1 MGLGLTKKS
10 SSTNKKQTVETVENT
25 APQTTTQ
32 QTNTPATNTAI
43 NNTTNT
49 TKNTSGG
56 TSSGGTYDA
65 NKNYSKLIQE
75 AVASGD
81 YRTAAQLEVERNYKV
96 DDMNA
101 LGTNTNGYT
110 TTNNYAGWL
119 DTTDYGTIAKQ
130 QMAYGASPDEVQET
144 YNNRYNK
151 SANTIGLQQY
161 ADDALM
167 QQMLA
172 YINSAQNTELP
183 EFDEEYWT
191 ENQPTFSDNYAGISE
206 ELFNKILSRENFSY
220 NAEDDPLYQQYA
232 EMYRREGDRARENTL
247 ADIASSAGG
256 MNSWAVT
263 AAQQAQNNYNAQLG
277 DKIPEL
283 YQLAYQMYLNEKAS
297 DVENFGLANQMSDRQ
312 YNRYMDQMNLWR
324 DDRNFA
330 FDYYLSDWDNY
341 KWGTEFNSNV
351 NQNQIANDRYD
362 KEWEYGVSTDQYNRE
377 QAENETAYN
386 REQQEI
392 NDARAWAIDL
402 INAGTTPD
410 AATLQ
415 KAGLTLAQAQ
425 QMAAAQKASGSKSSG
440 GSSGGGYDATTTD
453 TPTKSGI
460 TSEIRTKAAS
470 FSSNTALDNYLIGL
484 IQSGVITSDEALA
497 LSAEYSDPNEK
508 YAYDAEG
515 NPTTNYSYRDMVNST
530 AGWEVND
537 DGGTN
542 WGGGV
547 DNDAILTAP
556 TGEQMRADALVDRL
570 VEEGMTAS
578 EARDAVE
585 KLQKNLN
592 S

>member
-10 SSTNKKQTVETVENT
+10 SSSSKKNNT
-25 APQTTTQ
+25 TSSTTPQTTTQ
-32 QTNTPATNTAI
+32 QTNTPATNTAT

-110 TTNNYAGWL
+110 TTNDYAGWL

-151 SANTIGLQQY
+151 ADGTIGLQQY

-172 YINSAQNTELP
+172 YINSAQDTELP

-297 DVENFGLANQMSDRQ
+297 DVENLGLANQMSDRQ
-312 YNRYMDQMNLWR
+312 YNRYMDQMNIWR

-362 KEWEYGVSTDQYNRE
+362 KEWEYGVSTDEYNRE

-386 REQQEI
+386 REQAERDDAYNRVLDIISAGGTPSQE
-392 NDARAWAIDL
+392 L
-402 INAGTTPD
+402 LNAAGVSAAD
-410 AATLQ
+410 AAALIASA
-415 KAGLTLAQAQ
+415 KANA
-425 QMAAAQKASGSKSSG
+425 SKSSG
-440 GSSGGGYDATTTD
+440 GGSPSSGVTPSGDIYQQMYDAGINNEGAAYSWLTSNGVKSSEASKLAGYYSGMLEDGSLEDGTTN
-453 TPTKSGI
+453 PERLYEISIRNLGI
-460 TSEIRTKAAS
+460 K
-470 FSSNTALDNYLIGL
+470 DD
-484 IQSGVITSDEALA
+484 VSDETIATLVS
-497 LSAEYSDPNEK
+497 L
-508 YAYDAEG
+508 G
-515 NPTTNYSYRDMVNST
+515 
-530 AGWEVND
+530 
-537 DGGTN
+537 
-542 WGGGV
+542 
-547 DNDAILTAP
+547 
-556 TGEQMRADALVDRL
+556 ALVDD
-570 VEEGMTAS
+570 GNSGYKWAS
-578 EARDAVE
+578 GWNADNWMAKYLDKKGFIPTLKPVGTDV
-585 KLQKNLN
+585 K
-592 S
+592 